1 MSRPKRLN
9 IMLLLLALGGC
20 SLFQPYIDRRREA
33 GVSDPSKLYI
43 GLSKPEAPAVC
54 YNNWVSDYA
63 EVKKLADN
71 ECVKQKTGSHAE
83 PVEQKILSCKL
94 FTPNHFVFKCVG
106 TPPQDK
112 EEINQDEEDNEENC
126 NGSVN

>member
-1 MSRPKRLN
+1 MEFFKLSRPKRLN
-9 IMLLLLALGGC
+9 IILLLLALGGC

-33 GVSDPSKLYI
+33 GVSDPSKLYL

-71 ECVKQKTGSHAE
+71 ECVK
-83 PVEQKILSCKL
+83 
-94 FTPNHFVFKCVG
+94 CVG